1 MESNDMSDI
10 TSYVY
15 FTLVYGYLQDKID
28 KFGLKLMEEM
38 MSWATALALTL
49 VTLWIL
55 AQGFRV
61 MTGRSHESL
70 MELVVRMGR
79 VAIVVSAATTMAITG
94 TDLKRFLT
102 TDLDRE
108 VHFLFTQKKN
118 EGTSSAIDRNLAY
131 TAIALSAIDSVKV
144 LETDQEM
151 IDKKS
156 RTAAMATFGT
166 AGPPMVAGAM
176 LLLYQFAMALFTGLG
191 PLFILCLLFEQT
203 KDLFRRWLLYGI
215 GTVFS
220 MALLSA
226 VSGIVLDLMLRLN
239 AAMWGA
245 KLFQNLLQQSG
256 EGLSGTAIQQG
267 GIGLLLSV
275 LIASV
280 PPMAAAFFQGTLGNA
295 LTYSVFS
302 GGRPGPQGQPVAMEQ
317 AAGGFAGGSLHP
329 GLLGRF
335 MGAPSAAHQDVIKSS
350 RTL

>member
-1 MESNDMSDI
+1 MSDI
-10 TSYVY
+10 ANYIY
-15 FTLVYGYLQDKID
+15 FKLVYEYLQSRID
-28 KFGLKLMEEM
+28 DFGLRLMQQM
-38 MSWATALALTL
+38 MTWAATLALTL

-55 AQGFRV
+55 VQGFRV
-61 MTGRSHESL
+61 MTGRSRESL

-79 VAIVVSAATTMAITG
+79 VAVVVSAATTMAITG

-108 VHFLFTQKKN
+108 VHFLFTKERNKD
-118 EGTSSAIDRNLAY
+118 TSSAIDRNLAY
-131 TAIALSAIDSVKV
+131 TALALSAIDSVTV

-151 IDKKS
+151 IDKKN
-156 RTAAMATFGT
+156 RTAALATFGT
-166 AGPPMVAGAM
+166 ASPPMVAGAM

-203 KDLFRRWLLYGI
+203 KDLFRRWLLYGV
-215 GTVFS
+215 GTIFS

-226 VSGIVLDLMLRLN
+226 VSGIVLDLTLKLN

-245 KLFQNLLQQSG
+245 KIVQNALQQSG

-302 GGRPGPQGQPVAMEQ
+302 GGRPGPQGQPAAMMQ
-317 AAGGFAGGSLHP
+317 AAHGGGAGDGFHS

-335 MGAPSAAHQDVIKSS
+335 TGTPSVAHQDVIKGS

>member
-1 MESNDMSDI
+1 MSDI
-10 TSYVY
+10 ASYVY
-15 FTLVYGYLQDKID
+15 FHLVYEYLQHRID
-28 KFGLKLMEEM
+28 RFGLHLMKNM
-38 MSWATALALTL
+38 MAWASALALTL

-55 AQGFRV
+55 VHGFRI
-61 MTGRSHESL
+61 MTGRSRESL
-70 MELVVRMGR
+70 MEFVIRTGKVVVI
-79 VAIVVSAATTMAITG
+79 VAAATTMAITG

-102 TDLDRE
+102 TDLDKE
-108 VHFLFTQKKN
+108 VHYLFTGKRD
-118 EGTSSAIDRNLAY
+118 EGTSRAIDKNLAY
-131 TAIALSAIDSVKV
+131 TALALSAIDSVKV

-156 RTAAMATFGT
+156 RTAALATFGT
-166 AGPPMVAGAM
+166 AGPPMVAAAM
-176 LLLYQFAMALFTGLG
+176 LLLYQFAMALFIGLG

-226 VSGIVLDLMLRLN
+226 VSSIVLDLTSRLS

-245 KLFQNLLQQSG
+245 RIAQDLLQQSG
-256 EGLSGTAIQQG
+256 EGLSSTAIQQG

-302 GGRPGPQGQPVAMEQ
+302 GARPGPQGQPAGMAQ
-317 AAGGFAGGSLHP
+317 SQMLTAGGGTMGGNIHAGVPGRFAGAQSLV
-329 GLLGRF
+329 
-335 MGAPSAAHQDVIKSS
+335 HQDVIKDG
-350 RTL
+350 RT